1 MGAIRQLLTNENSR
15 NAAFAS
21 PGKQVVTRDTRLRGF
36 YRLDGTTCSAYYCQ
50 ADCRDPLG
58 RRKTIRRRIDDVQLI
73 DVDDARNR
81 ARLLIAKIKA
91 GEFFDDGE
99 GQHDVT
105 LEEAW
110 GHYLATR
117 DLSIETHRSY
127 RKSLK
132 NVLADYMDVPLRNLS
147 ETAAARKLVAARHA
161 EETEQRG
168 PYQANRAFQALRAV
182 YNHARKSFDGL
193 PEMPPTALVR
203 FNKETRYQVGDD
215 VLPLIWEAHAKI
227 DSPISKSLSAVIL
240 LTGGRPIEVSQ
251 LRWQNVDLE
260 RRTAFIEKTKSGRSF
275 EYILSTPAVEY
286 LKQARF
292 DDDWVFP
299 GVKQCRD
306 YRVPSMPVPVGKF
319 RNVYQA
325 VAKKIHVD
333 DLFLKMLV
341 NHKLTDVT
349 HGYAGQRSILLD
361 TLIAEQERIS
371 AALSARKILQS

>member
-21 PGKQVVTRDTRLRGF
+21 PGKQLVTRDTRLRGF

-50 ADCRDPLG
+50 ADCKDPLG
-58 RRKTIRRRIDDVQLI
+58 RRKTVRRRIDDVQLI
-73 DVDDARNR
+73 DADDARNQ

-110 GHYLATR
+110 EHYLATR
-117 DLSIETHRSY
+117 DLSVETHRSY

-161 EETEQRG
+161 EET
-168 PYQANRAFQALRAV
+168 
-182 YNHARKSFDGL
+182 DGL

-203 FNKETRYQVGDD
+203 FNRETRYQVGDD

-227 DSPISKSLSAVIL
+227 DNPISKSLSAVIL

-251 LRWQNVDLE
+251 LRWQNVDLD
-260 RRTAFIEKTKSGRSF
+260 RRTAFIEKTKNGRSF
-275 EYILSTPAVEY
+275 EYILSTPAVAY
-286 LKQARF
+286 LDQARF
-292 DDDWVFP
+292 DDEWVFP
-299 GVKQCRD
+299 GVRQGGD
-306 YRVPSMPVPVGKF
+306 YRIPSMPIPVGKF

-349 HGYAGQRSILLD
+349 HGYAGQKSILLG

-371 AALSARKILQS
+371 QALMKSAGFS